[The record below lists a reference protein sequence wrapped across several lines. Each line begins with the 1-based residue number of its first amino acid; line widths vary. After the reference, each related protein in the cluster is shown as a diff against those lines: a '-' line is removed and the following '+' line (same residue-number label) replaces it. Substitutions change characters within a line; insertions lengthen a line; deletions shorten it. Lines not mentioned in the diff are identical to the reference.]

1 MIRTA
6 LQPRWLALLA
16 VLLIVVY
23 SFVRL
28 GLWQLA
34 VAQDRVFEETLAS
47 QAAQAEVPVEDVLQ
61 PFSAFPN
68 DASGRPVAVYGAYDS
83 GLQFLVPDRLL
94 EGREGYWVMT
104 PLRTDQGDLL
114 TVLRG
119 WVADPAIA
127 DEPPATPVSVTGT
140 LAPGESPSAA
150 TGLPAGQL
158 GSVDLAVLANTWEG
172 DLYNAFV
179 FATGEQPQVTD
190 LAVQPVPP
198 PALSNRGVDWGNL
211 GYALQWWVFAGFA
224 VYMYL
229 RFLKEASATRHTVP
243 S

>member
-1 MIRTA
+1 VIRTA

-23 SFVRL
+23 TFARL

-34 VAQDRVFEETLAS
+34 VAQDRAFEETLAA
-47 QAAQAEVPVEDVLQ
+47 QAAQAEVPVEEVLK
-61 PFSAFPN
+61 PFGAFPA
-68 DASGRPVAVYGAYDS
+68 DASGRPVSATGRYDAD
-83 GLQFLVPDRLL
+83 LQFLVPDRLL
-94 EGREGYWVMT
+94 EGRTGYWVMT
-104 PLRTDQGDLL
+104 PLRTEEDALL

-119 WVADPAIA
+119 WVASPDAA
-127 DEPPATPVSVTGT
+127 DSPPATEVEVTGT
-140 LAPGESPSAA
+140 LAPGESPSTRTDLSA
-150 TGLPAGQL
+150 GLL
-158 GSVDLAVLANTWEG
+158 DSVDLAVLANQWEG

-179 FATGEQPQVTD
+179 FATGEEPQVT
-190 LAVQPVPP
+190 ATSVEPVPP
-198 PALSNRGVDWGNL
+198 PSLSDRGVDWGNL

-229 RFLKEASATRHTVP
+229 RFLKEASAERHTVP